1 MCLSRHSNL
10 AQPARAAERRQLGLF
25 ENQLRIA
32 RYERLSRTVDQVNAR
47 FGKHC
52 VRSAATLPL
61 NEKPHA
67 RTELPWRKL
76 AALDGETARQ
86 RLYLPRLNIIV

>member
-1 MCLSRHSNL
+1 MPVMSDSRVRSIKL
-10 AQPARAAERRQLGLF
+10 L
-25 ENQLRIA
+25 
-32 RYERLSRTVDQVNAR
+32 R

-61 NEKPHA
+61 QREKPHA

>member
-1 MCLSRHSNL
+1 MSDSR
-10 AQPARAAERRQLGLF
+10 
-25 ENQLRIA
+25 
-32 RYERLSRTVDQVNAR
+32 
-47 FGKHC
+47 
-52 VRSAATLPL
+52 VRSIKLMPALQTLCALSGYPAPQR
-61 NEKPHA
+61 EKPHA